1 MTWSARKCS
10 LTGLQWSL
18 GLFLIYQC
26 SVLLFA
32 HAAAENFSKAHLPQW
47 FRIGIAA
54 VELLG
59 ALLFLLPPTML
70 VGGRILIGTFIVAA
84 AVHLLHGQRDI
95 FYLVIYGMAVL
106 TVMTG
111 HDRT

>member
-1 MTWSARKCS
+1 MTNTGKLAKI
-10 LTGLQWSL
+10 GLQWSL

-26 SVLLFA
+26 STLLFA
-32 HAAAENFSKAHLPQW
+32 HRAAENFAKAHLPQW

-70 VGGRILIGTFIVAA
+70 AGGRILLGTFLVAA
-84 AVHLLHGQRDI
+84 VVHLLHGQGDI
-95 FYLVIYGMAVL
+95 AYLIIYGMAVL

-111 HDRT
+111 RDN